1 MRPSL
6 SGCVILPAAGIEGL
20 PSFVAGSAK
29 FALGADSAAIK
40 EGRVA
45 SLQTLS
51 GTGSLRVC
59 ADVLIKLGGVAE
71 LYLPKPSWGNHAKIF
86 GTAGLEVREYGY
98 LDERGTAL
106 DFDLMANDLNSL
118 APASV
123 VLLHAAAHN
132 PTGVDPTQ
140 SQWDELAHLFASKR
154 LVPLFD
160 TAYQGFASGDC
171 VRDAYPLRTF
181 EEAGVNSIMC
191 QSFAKNM
198 GLYGER
204 VGAIHM
210 VCSSVDESKAV
221 LSRVKQEVIR
231 PNYSSPPRHGA
242 EIAAEILN
250 DDTLLAEWHA
260 QLLTMSQRIKD
271 VRTALRTELERIGAP
286 GEWNHIEEQIGE
298 GGYTYPSLLTPWV
311 ESDRILTLFSTAY
324 PVNICSFLTLVL
336 IETLLQ
342 ECLRSLV

>member
-1 MRPSL
+1 M
-6 SGCVILPAAGIEGL
+6 
-20 PSFVAGSAK
+20 
-29 FALGADSAAIK
+29 
-40 EGRVA
+40 A

-59 ADVLIKLGGVAE
+59 ADVLVKLGAVTE

-86 GTAGLEVREYGY
+86 GAAGLEVRDYGY

-106 DFDLMANDLNSL
+106 DFGLMAEDLGGL
-118 APASV
+118 PPASV

-140 SQWDELAHLFASKR
+140 AQWDELAQLFASNS

-171 VRDAYPLRTF
+171 VRDAYPLRAF
-181 EEAGVNSIMC
+181 EAAGVNSILC

-204 VGAIHM
+204 VGAIHI
-210 VCSSVDESKAV
+210 VCSSPEESQAV

-242 EIAAEILN
+242 EIAAEILS
-250 DDTLLAEWHA
+250 DKALLDEWHA
-260 QLLTMSQRIKD
+260 QLLMMSQRIKD
-271 VRTALRTELERIGAP
+271 VRTALRTELEQIGAP
-286 GEWNHIEEQIGE
+286 GNWSHIEEQIGKA
-298 GGYTYPSLLTPWV
+298 SRVVFHRLTALP
-311 ESDRILTLFSTAY
+311 
-324 PVNICSFLTLVL
+324 
-336 IETLLQ
+336 
-342 ECLRSLV
+342 

>member
-1 MRPSL
+1 M
-6 SGCVILPAAGIEGL
+6 
-20 PSFVAGSAK
+20 
-29 FALGADSAAIK
+29 
-40 EGRVA
+40 A

-59 ADVLIKLGGVAE
+59 ADVLVKLGGVTE
-71 LYLPKPSWGNHAKIF
+71 LHLPKPSWGNHAKIF
-86 GTAGLEVREYGY
+86 GAAGLEVREYGY

-106 DFDLMANDLNSL
+106 DFGLMAKDLGSL
-118 APASV
+118 PPASV

-140 SQWDELAHLFASKR
+140 SQWDELAKLFSSNS

-171 VRDAYPLRTF
+171 VRDAYPLRAF
-181 EEAGVNSIMC
+181 ENAGVNSIMC

-204 VGAIHM
+204 VGAIHI
-210 VCSSVDESKAV
+210 VCSSPDESRAV

-242 EIAAEILN
+242 EIAAEIL
-250 DDTLLAEWHA
+250 DDENLLGEWHA
-260 QLLTMSQRIKD
+260 QLLMMSQRIKD
-271 VRTALRTELERIGAP
+271 VRAALRTELERIGAP
-286 GEWNHIEEQIGE
+286 GDWGHIEDQIGE
-298 GGYTYPSLLTPWV
+298 TNNTRERLLDSLCLAYQPRIVGLQLRRYGRSGGWSRTDQW
-311 ESDRILTLFSTAY
+311 
-324 PVNICSFLTLVL
+324 
-336 IETLLQ
+336 LQ
-342 ECLRSLV
+342 ECSRSPA